1 MRRLAT
7 LLMVCVVSILL
18 PARAQ
23 AQQHGVDATNQRAVL
38 RKALADFEAAVAT
51 GQHGTTEAQS
61 LYHSA
66 LAGFESLVDGG
77 VRNGRLFYNLANT
90 YLRLGDV
97 GRAILNYKRALKL
110 MPGDAQIQRNLDFA
124 RKRCEVRIRKP
135 ATSAMVETLFFW
147 HFSTSTAAR
156 CRIALAAY
164 CLFWL
169 LALGSLFLPRRIPA
183 LSWLKVTTAVLAF
196 AVGAS
201 AIWDIRPSA
210 RREGVLISEDIIVRK
225 GNGEYYDPQ
234 FEKPLPAG
242 VEFEMLE
249 QRQDVDGRDW
259 YRIQLSDGKD
269 GWIRADQADLV

>member
-1 MRRLAT
+1 MRRLA
-7 LLMVCVVSILL
+7 ILL
-18 PARAQ
+18 IAWVVCIQLPPRALG
-23 AQQHGVDATNQRAVL
+23 QQQSVDATNQRAVL

-51 GQHGTTEAQS
+51 GQHGTNEAQS

-110 MPGDAQIQRNLDFA
+110 MPGDVQVQRNLDFA

-135 ATSAMVETLFFW
+135 ASSAMVETLLFW
-147 HFSTSTAAR
+147 HFGTSTAAR
-156 CRIALAAY
+156 SRIALAAY
-164 CLFWL
+164 SLFWL

-183 LSWLKVTTAVLAF
+183 LSWLKVVTAVLAI
-196 AVGAS
+196 AVGTS

-210 RREGVLISEDIIVRK
+210 QREGVLISEDIVVRK

-242 VEFEMLE
+242 VEFQMLE
-249 QRQDVDGRDW
+249 RRQDVDGRNW